1 MSQKA
6 VVRARIEQ
14 AIKDE
19 AVAVLDAVG
28 YTVSDLFRI
37 LLIRIAREH
46 EIPFQPLIP
55 NEETIE
61 AMKEARNGTMRSCN
75 SVKELME
82 DLHVKESPCN
92 T

>member
-6 VVRARIEQ
+6 IVRARIDQ

-19 AVAVLDAVG
+19 AVAVLDAIG
-28 YTVSDLFRI
+28 YTISDLFRI

-61 AMKEARNGTMRSCN
+61 AMKQSRLGN
-75 SVKELME
+75 SKTVTLSELQAVL
-82 DLHVKESPCN
+82 DAAG
-92 T
+92 